1 MIENKIF
8 YTETM
13 ADVFRNQGLADKARM
28 IYQYLLEKDPSR
40 IDIQTKLTEL
50 DSKNQTQLE
59 SVGDTA
65 FLLRRWL
72 ELLVRYKQVQR
83 LKAMICNHNGP

>member
-13 ADVFRNQGLADKARM
+13 ADVFRNQGLTDKARH

-40 IDIQTKLTEL
+40 TDIQTKLSEMNCRHDTPTEPFR
-50 DSKNQTQLE
+50 DS
-59 SVGDTA
+59 A
-65 FLLRRWL
+65 FLLQKWV
-72 ELLVRYKQVQR
+72 ELVLRYRQIKR
-83 LKAMICNHNGP
+83 LKAMIR

>member
-13 ADVFRNQGLADKARM
+13 ADVFRNQGLADKARV
-28 IYQYLLEKDPSR
+28 IYQYLLENNPSR
-40 IDIQTKLTEL
+40 IDIQTKLIEL
-50 DSKNQTQLE
+50 DSESRTQLG

-72 ELLVRYKQVQR
+72 ELLVRYRQVQR

>member
-13 ADVFRNQGLADKARM
+13 ADVFRNQGLIDKARH

-40 IDIQTKLTEL
+40 TDIQTKLSEMDCGNDTPTEPVR
-50 DSKNQTQLE
+50 DS
-59 SVGDTA
+59 A
-65 FLLRRWL
+65 FLLQKWV
-72 ELLVRYKQVQR
+72 ELVLRYRQIKR
-83 LKAMICNHNGP
+83 LKAMIR

>member
-13 ADVFRNQGLADKARM
+13 ADVFRNQGLTDKARD

-40 IDIQTKLTEL
+40 TGIQAKLSEISCGNDTPNEP
-50 DSKNQTQLE
+50 
-59 SVGDTA
+59 VGDSA
-65 FLLRRWL
+65 LLLQKWV
-72 ELLVRYKQVQR
+72 ELILRYRQMKR
-83 LKAMICNHNGP
+83 LKAMIRHICC